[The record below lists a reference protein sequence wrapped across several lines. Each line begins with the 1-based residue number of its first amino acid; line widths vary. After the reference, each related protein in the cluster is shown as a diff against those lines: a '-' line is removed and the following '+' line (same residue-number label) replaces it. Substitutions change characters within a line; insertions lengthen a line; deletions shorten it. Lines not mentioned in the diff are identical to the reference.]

1 MDVKE
6 RPDKPRR
13 KQGVSQ
19 ETAAAAAAAAVATG
33 MARNL
38 QFQTCT
44 GIVTLTP
51 GAA

>member
-19 ETAAAAAAAAVATG
+19 ETAAAAAAAVATG
-33 MARNL
+33 TARNL